1 MPQCLKCGA
10 ELQVNEEGVA
20 PVLCDRC
27 AGVATSRA
35 RRGMST
41 GTMRD
46 YPVTALL
53 MAINLTVFAGM
64 LVTGGFGSVNSFRWG
79 ANFGPLTLGGQYWRL
94 VTANFVHG
102 GFLHIAFNM
111 WCLWSLGQLCERL
124 FGRWQTFVI
133 YLLTGV
139 GGSMLS
145 IAYEPQRWEVG
156 ASGAIFGLAGAL
168 LSGLKFGNLSVSE
181 WQRRS
186 AIGSMVTFLVINFA
200 LGGFGNTDNMCH
212 LGGFVT
218 GLIIGL
224 PLSAFHGKHKSIQ
237 AAMLVLT
244 AGLLAAGLN
253 ELVTTHGQ
261 FGRLFTA
268 EYALDQGDSAGAINA
283 LQREVAAHPD
293 DADAYELLGDAYQLS
308 HQFDQAIVAYK
319 HALQINPNDREV
331 QQALE
336 ELEGSTSNDNQQ
348 K

>member
-1 MPQCLKCGA
+1 MPQCLKCGT
-10 ELQVNEEGVA
+10 ELPVNEEGVA

-46 YPVTALL
+46 YPITTVL

-64 LVTGGFGSVNSFRWG
+64 LMTGGFGSHNSFRWG

-111 WCLWSLGQLCERL
+111 WCLWSLGQLTERL

-133 YLLTGV
+133 YVLTGV

-145 IAYEPQRWEVG
+145 IAYDPQRWEVG

-168 LSGLKFGNLSVSE
+168 LSGLKFGNLAVSE

-186 AIGSMVTFLVINFA
+186 AISSMVTFIVINFA

-212 LGGFVT
+212 LGGFFT

-224 PLSAFHGKHKSIQ
+224 PLSATHRKNKSLQI
-237 AAMLVLT
+237 AMLLLT
-244 AGLLAAGLN
+244 AFLLAAGAN
-253 ELVTTHGQ
+253 ELVRTHGQ

-268 EYALDQGDSAGAINA
+268 EYALDRGDSASAIDA
-283 LQREVAAHPD
+283 LQREITAHPD
-293 DADAYELLGDAYQLS
+293 DADAYALLGDAYRVNHNS
-308 HQFDQAIVAYK
+308 AGAVAAYRK
-319 HALQINPNDREV
+319 ALQLNPNLSYAQESLD
-331 QQALE
+331 
-336 ELEGSTSNDNQQ
+336 ELLPEGSNPR
-348 K
+348 